1 MSKLNSTRKPT
12 TLKASQTT
20 VGEIAGRATTMAA
33 AESNIQL
40 LRRAVLANL
49 LWENIAYMDGQKVAD
64 EIVRLVPLC
73 DPKDVANL
81 TIEARTMQKL
91 RHTPLFLAV
100 QMCKHDGTRP
110 YVKEVLPKIITRADM
125 LTDFMAL
132 YWMDGK
138 CPICNAAKKGL
149 AEAFHNFNEYKF
161 AKYDRDAEIKLR
173 DVMFMVRP
181 KPVNQLEEVLYKKI
195 ADRTLETPETWEVLL
210 SKAHIA
216 SEKAAVWEKLINEG
230 KIGGK
235 AMLMNLRN
243 MQSAGVPRPTIV
255 KGLNELKGAMLLP
268 LDFLKAM
275 RESSGLDREIEDA
288 MLKTYE
294 NMPKLPGKT
303 LFIVD
308 VSGSMGSITSGGTIF
323 SRLDI
328 AASLAMICANKC
340 EDFELVC
347 TAGNDGSLTEKQ
359 EYIKY
364 PSKGFQMFKDINE
377 MYCKLGGGGIFT
389 YQCLEKLRNK
399 LGNKIHDYARIIIFS
414 DSQDIDVSNWSSPN
428 HDKKPRPFGKYNYIC
443 DVSCHTHGINY
454 KGIWTA
460 EISGWSEH
468 MLDFIEAIEN
478 INQTSINEEYE

>member
-12 TLKASQTT
+12 TLKANQTT
-20 VGEIAGRATTMAA
+20 VGVIAGQITDTAA
-33 AESNIQL
+33 AQTNIQL

-49 LWENIAYMDGQKVAD
+49 LWENIAYMDGQSITD
-64 EIVRLVPLC
+64 EIKRLIPLC
-73 DPKDVANL
+73 DPKDVALL

-100 QMCKHDGTRP
+100 EMCKYESTRP

-132 YWMDGK
+132 YWADGK

-149 AEAFHNFNEYKF
+149 AKAFHNFKEYHF

-181 KPVNQLEEVLYKKI
+181 KPENPLEEALYKKI

-210 SKAHIA
+210 SLAHTPE
-216 SEKAAVWEKLINEG
+216 EKAAVWTKLITEG

-243 MQSAGVPRPTIV
+243 MQNAGVPRPIIV
-255 KGLNELKGAMLLP
+255 QGLKELKGAMLLP

-275 RESSGLDREIEDA
+275 RESNGFDREIEDA

-294 NMPKLPGKT
+294 NMPKFPGKT

-308 VSGSMGSITSGGTIF
+308 VSGSMGSLTSIGSRF
-323 SRLDI
+323 SRLDQ
-328 AASLAMICANKC
+328 AASMAMLAANQC

-347 TAGNDGSLTEKQ
+347 TAGSDSARREEQ
-359 EYIKY
+359 IHIKY
-364 PSKGFQMFKDINE
+364 PSKGFSLFKEIEASRNTV
-377 MYCKLGGGGIFT
+377 GGGGIFT
-389 YQCLEKLRNK
+389 YQCLEKLRK
-399 LGNKIHDYARIIIFS
+399 ELGDKIHDYARIIVFS
-414 DSQDIDVSNWSSPN
+414 DSQDIDVSYGSN
-428 HDKKPRPFGKYNYIC
+428 KKPRPFGKYNYIC
-443 DVSCHTHGINY
+443 DVSANTRGINY
-454 KGIWTA
+454 KGVWTA

-468 MLDFIEAIEN
+468 FLTYIAAFEGIEN
-478 INQTSINEEYE
+478 TFADLN

>member
-1 MSKLNSTRKPT
+1 MSKFNSTKKSS
-12 TLKASQTT
+12 TLKTNQIS
-20 VGEIAGRATTMAA
+20 VGEIAGRVTNTVAA
-33 AESNIQL
+33 QSNIQL

-49 LWENIAYMDGQKVAD
+49 LWENIAYMDGQKVVD

-73 DPKDVANL
+73 DPKDVALL
-81 TIEARTMQKL
+81 TIESRTMQKL

-100 QMCKHDGTRP
+100 QMCKHEETRP
-110 YVKEVLPKIITRADM
+110 YVKDVLPKIITRADM

-149 AEAFHNFNEYKF
+149 AEAFHNFKEYHF

-181 KPVNQLEEVLYKKI
+181 KPTTQLEAVLYKKI

-210 SKAHIA
+210 SKAHTNE
-216 SEKAAVWEKLINEG
+216 EKSAVWEKLINEG

-243 MQSAGVPRPTIV
+243 MQTAGVPRPVIE
-255 KGLNELKGAMLLP
+255 KGLKELKGAMLLP

-275 RESSGLDREIEDA
+275 RMCSGFDREIEDA

-294 NMPKLPGKT
+294 NLPKLPGKT

-308 VSGSMGSITSGGTIF
+308 VSGSMGSITSSGSVF
-323 SRLDI
+323 SRMDQ
-328 AASLAMICANKC
+328 AAAMAMLAANQC

-347 TAGNDGSLTEKQ
+347 TAGDDWSRTEKQ

-364 PSKGFQMFKDINE
+364 PSKGFKMFQDINS
-377 MYCKLGGGGIFT
+377 MYHKLGGGGIFT
-389 YQCLEKLRNK
+389 YQCIEKLRSK
-399 LGNKIHDYARIIIFS
+399 LGNKIHDYARIIVFS
-414 DSQDIDVSNWSSPN
+414 DSQDIDVSHGSTN
-428 HDKKPRPFGKYNYIC
+428 KPRPFGKYNYIC
-443 DVSCHTHGINY
+443 DVSAHTHGINY
-454 KGIWTA
+454 KGVWTA

-468 MLDFIEAIEN
+468 FLTYIAAFEGIEN
-478 INQTSINEEYE
+478 QFADLN

>member
-12 TLKASQTT
+12 TLKANQTT
-20 VGEIAGRATTMAA
+20 VGEIAGHMTNMAA
-33 AESNIQL
+33 TQSNIAL

-49 LWENIAYMDGQKVAD
+49 LWENIAYMDGESVTA
-64 EIVRLVPLC
+64 EIQRLIPIC

-100 QMCKHDGTRP
+100 EMCKHDATRP

-132 YWMDGK
+132 YWADGK

-149 AEAFHNFNEYKF
+149 AEAFHNFKEYHF
-161 AKYDRDAEIKLR
+161 AKYDRDAEIKIR

-181 KPVNQLEEVLYKKI
+181 KPTNQFEEILYKKI

-210 SKAHIA
+210 SLAHTNE
-216 SEKAAVWEKLINEG
+216 EKAAVWTKLINEG

-235 AMLMNLRN
+235 AMLMNIRN
-243 MQSAGVPRPTIV
+243 MQNAGVPRPTIV
-255 KGLNELKGAMLLP
+255 KGLKELKGTMLLP

-275 RESSGLDREIEDA
+275 RETQGFDREIEDA
-288 MLKTYE
+288 MIETYK
-294 NMPKLPGKT
+294 NLPKLSGKT

-308 VSGSMGSITSGGTIF
+308 VSGSMGSVTSSSSFF
-323 SRLDI
+323 SRLDQACSMAML
-328 AASLAMICANKC
+328 AANQC

-347 TAGNDGSLTEKQ
+347 TAGSDSDCREEQ
-359 EYIKY
+359 IRIEY
-364 PSKGFQMFKDINE
+364 PSKGFNLFKEIESSRNTI
-377 MYCKLGGGGIFT
+377 GGGGIFT
-389 YQCLEKLRNK
+389 YQCLEKLRNE

-414 DSQDIDVSNWSSPN
+414 DSQDIDVSHGNN
-428 HDKKPRPFGKYNYIC
+428 KKPRPFGKYNYIC

-454 KGIWTA
+454 KGVWTA

-468 MLDFIEAIEN
+468 FLTYIAAYEGLEN
-478 INQTSINEEYE
+478 TFEE

>member
-1 MSKLNSTRKPT
+1 MSKFNSTRKST
-12 TLKASQTT
+12 ELKKNQVA
-20 VGEIAGRATTMAA
+20 VGEIAGHVTNTAA
-33 AESNIQL
+33 AQSNIML

-49 LWENIAYMDGQKVAD
+49 LWENIAYMDGQKVVD
-64 EIVRLVPLC
+64 EIVRLVPIC
-73 DPKDVANL
+73 DPMDVAKL
-81 TIEARTMQKL
+81 TIEARVMQKL

-100 QMCKHDGTRP
+100 QMCKHEGTRS

-125 LTDFMAL
+125 LTDFLAL

-138 CPICNAAKKGL
+138 TPICNAAKKGL

-161 AKYDRDAEIKLR
+161 AKYDRDTEIKLR

-181 KPVNQLEEVLYKKI
+181 KPVNQLEAILFKKI

-210 SKAHIA
+210 SKAHTSA
-216 SEKAAVWEKLINEG
+216 EKAAVWEKLINEG

-255 KGLNELKGAMLLP
+255 KGLTELKGAMLLP

-275 RESSGLDREIEDA
+275 RESSGLEREIEDA

-294 NMPKLPGKT
+294 NLPKLPGKT

-308 VSGSMGSITSGGTIF
+308 VSGSMGSITSSGSNF
-323 SRLDI
+323 SRMDQ
-328 AASLAMICANKC
+328 AASMAMLAANQC

-347 TAGNDGSLTEKQ
+347 TAGSDSYCKEEQ

-364 PSKGFQMFKDINE
+364 PSKGFKMFQDINS
-377 MYCKLGGGGIFT
+377 MYRKLGGGGIFT
-389 YQCLEKLRNK
+389 YQCIEKLRSK
-399 LGNKIHDYARIIIFS
+399 LGDKIHDYARIIVFS
-414 DSQDIDVSNWSSPN
+414 DSQDIDVAHGSKN
-428 HDKKPRPFGKYNYIC
+428 KPRPFGKYNYIC
-443 DVSCHTHGINY
+443 DVSAHTRGINY
-454 KGIWTA
+454 KGVWTA

-468 MLDFIEAIEN
+468 FLTYIAAFEGIEN
-478 INQTSINEEYE
+478 TFADLN

>member
-1 MSKLNSTRKPT
+1 MSKLNSTKKST
-12 TLKASQTT
+12 DLKKNQMS
-20 VGEIAGRATTMAA
+20 VGEIAGHVTNTAA
-33 AESNIQL
+33 AQSNIQL

-49 LWENIAYMDGQKVAD
+49 LWENIAYMDGQKVVD

-73 DPKDVANL
+73 DPYDVAVL

-161 AKYDRDAEIKLR
+161 AKYDRDAAIKLR

-181 KPVNQLEEVLYKKI
+181 KPTTQLEAVLYKKI

-210 SKAHIA
+210 SKAHTND
-216 SEKAAVWEKLINEG
+216 EKAAVWEKLINEG

-243 MQSAGVPRPTIV
+243 MQNAGVSRTTIE
-255 KGLNELKGAMLLP
+255 KGLKELKGTMLLP

-275 RESSGLDREIEDA
+275 RESSGFDREIEDA

-294 NMPKLPGKT
+294 NLPKLPGKT

-308 VSGSMGSITSGGTIF
+308 VSGSMGSITSSGSNF
-323 SRLDI
+323 SRMDQ
-328 AASLAMICANKC
+328 AAAMSMLAANQC

-347 TAGNDGSLTEKQ
+347 TAGDDWSRVEKQ

-364 PSKGFQMFKDINE
+364 PSKGFKMFQDINS
-377 MYCKLGGGGIFT
+377 MYRKLGGGGIFT
-389 YQCLEKLRNK
+389 YQCIEKLRK
-399 LGNKIHDYARIIIFS
+399 QLGKKIHDYARIIVFS
-414 DSQDIDVSNWSSPN
+414 DSQDIDVSHGSTN
-428 HDKKPRPFGKYNYIC
+428 KPRPFGKYNYIC
-443 DVSCHTHGINY
+443 DVSAHTHGINY
-454 KGIWTA
+454 NGVWTA

-468 MLDFIEAIEN
+468 FLTYIAAYEGIEN
-478 INQTSINEEYE
+478 QFADLN

>member
-1 MSKLNSTRKPT
+1 MSKLNSTRKST
-12 TLKASQTT
+12 TLKTNQTT
-20 VGEIAGRATTMAA
+20 VGVIAGNVTNTAA
-33 AESNIQL
+33 AQTNIQY

-49 LWENIAYMDGQKVAD
+49 LWENIAYMDGQSITD
-64 EIVRLVPLC
+64 EIKRLIPLC

-100 QMCKHDGTRP
+100 EMCKHDATRP
-110 YVKEVLPKIITRADM
+110 YVKDILPQIITRADM

-149 AEAFHNFNEYKF
+149 AKAFHNFKEYHF

-181 KPVNQLEEVLYKKI
+181 KPENQLETALYRKI

-210 SKAHIA
+210 SNAHTTA
-216 SEKAAVWEKLINEG
+216 EKAAVWEKLINEG

-275 RESSGLDREIEDA
+275 RESNGLDREIEDA
-288 MLKTYE
+288 MLNTYK

-308 VSGSMGSITSGGTIF
+308 VSGSMGSLTSSGSSF
-323 SRLDI
+323 SRLDQ
-328 AASLAMICANKC
+328 AAAMAMLAANQC

-347 TAGNDGSLTEKQ
+347 TAGDDGHCVESQ
-359 EYIKY
+359 VHINY
-364 PSKGFQMFKDINE
+364 PSKGFNLFKEIE
-377 MYCKLGGGGIFT
+377 ESRRTVGGGGIFT
-389 YQCLEKLRNK
+389 AQCLDKLRK
-399 LGNKIHDYARIIIFS
+399 ELGNKIHEYDRIIIFS
-414 DSQDIDVSNWSSPN
+414 DSQDIDVSRGHNV
-428 HDKKPRPFGKYNYIC
+428 KPRPFGKYNYIC
-443 DVSCHTHGINY
+443 DVSCHTRGINY
-454 KGIWTA
+454 KGVWTA

-468 MLDFIEAIEN
+468 FLTYIAAFEGIEN
-478 INQTSINEEYE
+478 TFGDLN

>member
-20 VGEIAGRATTMAA
+20 VGEIAGHVTTMAA
-33 AESNIQL
+33 AQSNIQL

-49 LWENIAYMDGQKVAD
+49 LWENVAYMDGQKVVD
-64 EIVRLVPLC
+64 EIVRLIPLC

-81 TIEARTMQKL
+81 TIEARVLQKL

-100 QMCKHDGTRP
+100 QMCKYDATRP
-110 YVKEVLPKIITRADM
+110 YVKEVLPKIVTRADM

-138 CPICNAAKKGL
+138 CPICNAAKQGL
-149 AEAFHNFNEYKF
+149 REAFHNFKEYHF

-181 KPVNQLEEVLYKKI
+181 KPANQLEAVLYKKI

-210 SKAHIA
+210 SQAHTSA
-216 SEKAAVWEKLINEG
+216 EKAAVWEKLINEG

-255 KGLNELKGAMLLP
+255 KGLKELKGAMLLP

-275 RESSGLDREIEDA
+275 RESNGLDRELEDA

-294 NMPKLPGKT
+294 NLPKLPGKT

-308 VSGSMGSITSGGTIF
+308 VSGSMGSITSSGSTF
-323 SRLDI
+323 STLDK
-328 AASLAMICANKC
+328 AAAMAMLAANQC

-347 TAGNDGSLTEKQ
+347 TAGDDGRCVESQ
-359 EYIKY
+359 VRIKY
-364 PSKGFQMFKDINE
+364 PSKGFNLFKEIQDSRRTV
-377 MYCKLGGGGIFT
+377 GGGGIFT
-389 YQCLEKLRNK
+389 AQCLEKLRK
-399 LGNKIHDYARIIIFS
+399 ELGNKIHDYARIIIFS
-414 DSQDIDVSNWSSPN
+414 DSQDIDVSRGHNV
-428 HDKKPRPFGKYNYIC
+428 KPRPFGKYNYIC
-443 DVSCHTHGINY
+443 DVSCHTHGVNY
-454 KGIWTA
+454 KGVWTA

-468 MLDFIEAIEN
+468 FLTYIAAFEGIEN
-478 INQTSINEEYE
+478 TFGELN

>member
-20 VGEIAGRATTMAA
+20 VGEIAGRVTNMAA

-64 EIVRLVPLC
+64 EIVRLIPLC
-73 DPKDVANL
+73 DPMDVANL
-81 TIEARTMQKL
+81 TIEARVMQKL

-100 QMCKHDGTRP
+100 QMCKHEGTRS

-138 CPICNAAKKGL
+138 CPICNAAKQGL
-149 AEAFHNFNEYKF
+149 REAFHNFKEYHF

-181 KPVNQLEEVLYKKI
+181 KPANQLEAVLYKKI

-210 SKAHIA
+210 SQAHTSA
-216 SEKAAVWEKLINEG
+216 EKAAVWEKLINEG

-275 RESSGLDREIEDA
+275 RESSGFEREIEDA
-288 MLKTYE
+288 MLKTYV
-294 NMPKLPGKT
+294 NLPKLPGKT

-308 VSGSMGSITSGGTIF
+308 VSGSMGSITSSGSSF
-323 SRLDI
+323 SRLDQ
-328 AASLAMICANKC
+328 AAAMAMLAANQC

-347 TAGNDGSLTEKQ
+347 TAGDDWSCTEKQ

-364 PSKGFQMFKDINE
+364 PSKGFKMFQDIDK
-377 MYCKLGGGGIFT
+377 MYHKLGGGGIFT
-389 YQCLEKLRNK
+389 AQCIEKLRNQ
-399 LGNKIHDYARIIIFS
+399 LGNKIHDYARIIVFS
-414 DSQDIDVSNWSSPN
+414 DSQDIDVSRGHNV
-428 HDKKPRPFGKYNYIC
+428 KPRPFGQYNYIC
-443 DVSCHTHGINY
+443 DVSAHTRGINY
-454 KGIWTA
+454 KGVWTA

-468 MLDFIEAIEN
+468 FLTYIAAFEGIEN
-478 INQTSINEEYE
+478 QFADLN

>member
-1 MSKLNSTRKPT
+1 MSKFNSTKKST
-12 TLKASQTT
+12 DLKKNQMS
-20 VGEIAGRATTMAA
+20 VGEIAGNVTNTAA
-33 AESNIQL
+33 AQSNIQL

-49 LWENIAYMDGQKVAD
+49 LWEKIAYMDGQKVVD

-73 DPKDVANL
+73 DPYDVAVL

-110 YVKEVLPKIITRADM
+110 YVKDVLPKIITRADM

-181 KPVNQLEEVLYKKI
+181 KPTTQLEAVLYKKI

-210 SKAHIA
+210 SKAHTND
-216 SEKAAVWEKLINEG
+216 EKAAVWEKLINEG

-243 MQSAGVPRPTIV
+243 MQDAGVPRPVIE
-255 KGLNELKGAMLLP
+255 KGLKELKGAMLLP

-275 RESSGLDREIEDA
+275 RESKGLDRELEDA
-288 MLKTYE
+288 MLNTYKSL
-294 NMPKLPGKT
+294 PKLPGKT

-308 VSGSMGSITSGGTIF
+308 VSGSMGSITSSGSTF
-323 SRLDI
+323 SRMDQ
-328 AASLAMICANKC
+328 AAAMSMLAANQC

-347 TAGNDGSLTEKQ
+347 TAGDDWSRTEKQ

-364 PSKGFQMFKDINE
+364 PSKGFKMFQDINS
-377 MYCKLGGGGIFT
+377 MYHKLGGGGIFT
-389 YQCLEKLRNK
+389 YQCIEKLRNQ
-399 LGNKIHDYARIIIFS
+399 LGNKIHDYARIIVFS
-414 DSQDIDVSNWSSPN
+414 DSQDIDVSHGLKN
-428 HDKKPRPFGKYNYIC
+428 KPRPFGKYNYIC
-443 DVSCHTHGINY
+443 DVSAHTHGINY
-454 KGIWTA
+454 NGVWTA

-468 MLDFIEAIEN
+468 FLTYIAAFEGIEN
-478 INQTSINEEYE
+478 QFADLN

>member
-1 MSKLNSTRKPT
+1 MSKLNSTRKLP
-12 TLKASQTT
+12 TLKASQKT
-20 VGEIAGRATTMAA
+20 VGVIAGQVTDAA
-33 AESNIQL
+33 AAQTNIAQ

-49 LWENIAYMDGQKVAD
+49 LWENIAYMDGQSITN
-64 EIVRLVPLC
+64 EIKKLIPLC
-73 DPKDVANL
+73 NPMDVANL

-100 QMCKHDGTRP
+100 EMCKHDATRP
-110 YVKEVLPKIITRADM
+110 YVKDVLPKIITRADM

-132 YWMDGK
+132 YWADGK

-149 AEAFHNFNEYKF
+149 AEAFHNFKEYHF

-181 KPVNQLEEVLYKKI
+181 KPETPLEAELYKKI

-210 SKAHIA
+210 SLAHTNE
-216 SEKAAVWEKLINEG
+216 EKAAVWTKLITEC

-235 AMLMNLRN
+235 AMLMNIRN
-243 MQSAGVPRPTIV
+243 MQQVGVARPIIEQ
-255 KGLNELKGAMLLP
+255 GLDNLKGAMLLP

-275 RESSGLDREIEDA
+275 RESTGFDREIEAA

-308 VSGSMGSITSGGTIF
+308 VSGSMGSITSSGSKFT
-323 SRLDI
+323 RLDQACSMAML
-328 AASLAMICANKC
+328 AANQCT
-340 EDFELVC
+340 DFELVC
-347 TAGNDGSLTEKQ
+347 TAGSDRELREEQ
-359 EYIKY
+359 MRIPY
-364 PSKGFQMFKDINE
+364 PSKGFNLFKEILKSRDTV
-377 MYCKLGGGGIFT
+377 GGGGIFT
-389 YQCLEKLRNK
+389 YQCLEKLRK
-399 LGNKIHDYARIIIFS
+399 ELGDKIHDYERIIVFS
-414 DSQDIDVSNWSSPN
+414 DSQDIDVSSWSSPN
-428 HDKKPRPFGKYNYIC
+428 KDKKPRPFGKYNYIC

-454 KGIWTA
+454 KGVWTA

-468 MLDFIEAIEN
+468 FLTYIAAYEGIEN
-478 INQTSINEEYE
+478 TFADLN

>member
-1 MSKLNSTRKPT
+1 MSKLNSTRKST
-12 TLKASQTT
+12 TLKTNQTT
-20 VGEIAGRATTMAA
+20 VGVIAGNVTNTAA
-33 AESNIQL
+33 AQTNIQY

-49 LWENIAYMDGQKVAD
+49 LWENIAYMDGQSITD
-64 EIVRLVPLC
+64 EIKRLIPLC

-100 QMCKHDGTRP
+100 EMCKHDATRP
-110 YVKEVLPKIITRADM
+110 YVKDILPQIITRADM

-149 AEAFHNFNEYKF
+149 AKAFHNFKEYHF

-181 KPVNQLEEVLYKKI
+181 KPENQLETALYRKI

-210 SKAHIA
+210 SNAHTPA
-216 SEKAAVWEKLINEG
+216 EKAAVWEKLINEG

-275 RESSGLDREIEDA
+275 RESNGLDREIEDA
-288 MLKTYE
+288 MLNTYK

-308 VSGSMGSITSGGTIF
+308 VSGSMGSLTSSGSAF
-323 SRLDI
+323 SRLDQ
-328 AASLAMICANKC
+328 AAAMAMLAANQC

-347 TAGNDGSLTEKQ
+347 TAGDDARCVESQVHIN
-359 EYIKY
+359 Y
-364 PSKGFQMFKDINE
+364 PSKGFNLFKEIE
-377 MYCKLGGGGIFT
+377 ESRRTVGGGGIFT
-389 YQCLEKLRNK
+389 AQCLDKLRK
-399 LGNKIHDYARIIIFS
+399 ELGNKIHEYDRIIIFS
-414 DSQDIDVSNWSSPN
+414 DSQDIDVSRGHNV
-428 HDKKPRPFGKYNYIC
+428 KPRPFGKYNYIC
-443 DVSCHTHGINY
+443 DVSCHTRGINY
-454 KGIWTA
+454 KGVWTA

-468 MLDFIEAIEN
+468 FLTYIAAFEGIEN
-478 INQTSINEEYE
+478 TFGELN

>member
-1 MSKLNSTRKPT
+1 MSKLNSTRKSS
-12 TLKASQTT
+12 TLKINQTT
-20 VGEIAGRATTMAA
+20 VGEIAGRTTSMAA
-33 AESNIQL
+33 AETNIQL

-49 LWENIAYMDGQKVAD
+49 LWENIAYMDGEKVAD
-64 EIVRLVPLC
+64 EIKRLIPLC
-73 DPKDVANL
+73 DAKDVANL
-81 TIEARTMQKL
+81 TVEARVMQKL

-100 QMCKHDGTRP
+100 EMCKHEATRP
-110 YVKEVLPKIITRADM
+110 YVKDVLPKIITRADM

-132 YWMDGK
+132 YWADGK

-181 KPVNQLEEVLYKKI
+181 KPVNQLEAVLYKKI

-210 SKAHIA
+210 SKAHTA
-216 SEKAAVWEKLINEG
+216 DEKKAVWMKLIEEG

-243 MQSAGVPRPTIV
+243 MQSVGVPRPIIV
-255 KGLNELKGAMLLP
+255 NGLNTLKGAMLLP

-275 RESSGLDREIEDA
+275 RESSGLEREIEDA

-308 VSGSMGSITSGGTIF
+308 VSGSMGYITSSGSVFTRI
-323 SRLDI
+323 DQ
-328 AASLAMICANKC
+328 AASMAMLAANQC

-347 TAGNDGSLTEKQ
+347 TAGDDYTCTEKQ
-359 EYIKY
+359 TKIEY
-364 PSKGFQMFKDINE
+364 PSKGFNLFREIDDAKRR
-377 MYCKLGGGGIFT
+377 LGGGGIFT
-389 YQCLEKLRNK
+389 AQCLDKLRK
-399 LGNKIHDYARIIIFS
+399 ELGDKIHNYERIIIFS
-414 DSQDIDVSNWSSPN
+414 DSQDIDVSHGHNV
-428 HDKKPRPFGKYNYIC
+428 KPRPFGKYNYIC
-443 DVSCHTHGINY
+443 DVSCHTKGINY
-454 KGIWTA
+454 KGVWTA

-468 MLDFIEAIEN
+468 FLTYIAAFEGIEN
-478 INQTSINEEYE
+478 KFADLN

>member
-12 TLKASQTT
+12 TLKANQTT
-20 VGEIAGRATTMAA
+20 VGEIAGQVTNMAA
-33 AESNIQL
+33 AQSNIQL

-49 LWENIAYMDGQKVAD
+49 LWENIAYMDGQSITD
-64 EIVRLVPLC
+64 EIKRLIPLC
-73 DPKDVANL
+73 DPKDVALL
-81 TIEARTMQKL
+81 TVEARTMQKL

-100 QMCKHDGTRP
+100 EMCKYDATRP
-110 YVKEVLPKIITRADM
+110 YVKEVLPQIITRADM
-125 LTDFMAL
+125 LTDFLAL

-149 AEAFHNFNEYKF
+149 AKAFHNFKEYHF

-181 KPVNQLEEVLYKKI
+181 KPENQLESILYKKI

-210 SKAHIA
+210 SKAH
-216 SEKAAVWEKLINEG
+216 SSEEKAAVWEKLINEG

-243 MQSAGVPRPTIV
+243 MQSVGVPRPTIV

-275 RESSGLDREIEDA
+275 RESKGLDREIEDA
-288 MLKTYE
+288 MLNTYK

-308 VSGSMGSITSGGTIF
+308 VSGSMGSITSSGSSF
-323 SRLDI
+323 SRLDQ
-328 AASLAMICANKC
+328 AAAMSMLAANQC

-347 TAGNDGSLTEKQ
+347 TAGSDGQLREEQ

-364 PSKGFQMFKDINE
+364 PSKGFQMFKDIDA
-377 MYCKLGGGGIFT
+377 MYHKLGGGGIFT
-389 YQCLEKLRNK
+389 YQCLEKLRAK
-399 LGNKIHDYARIIIFS
+399 LGNKIHDYARVIIFS
-414 DSQDIDVSNWSSPN
+414 DSQDIDVSNYRSPN

-443 DVSCHTHGINY
+443 DVSCHTRGINY
-454 KGIWTA
+454 KGVWTA

-468 MLDFIEAIEN
+468 FLTYIAAFEGIEN
-478 INQTSINEEYE
+478 TFADLN